1 MDLSSYISDSERRAA
16 LAAETESNPDYLW
29 QIATGRRKA
38 SPALAVKI
46 DAATERLGPE
56 KVSKESLR
64 PDIWGDQNARAA

>member
-1 MDLSSYISDSERRAA
+1 MDLATYIKDPQRKADLAA
-16 LAAETESNPDYLW
+16 LIDSSGDYLY
-29 QIATGRRKA
+29 QIATERRKA

-64 PDIWGDQNARAA
+64 PDIWGDQNAKAA